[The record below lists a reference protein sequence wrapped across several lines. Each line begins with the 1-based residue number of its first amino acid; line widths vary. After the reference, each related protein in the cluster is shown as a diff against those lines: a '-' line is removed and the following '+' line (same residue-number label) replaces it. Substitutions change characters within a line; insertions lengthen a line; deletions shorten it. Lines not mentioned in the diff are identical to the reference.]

1 MLQTQRRHMPE
12 ERPAKG
18 FYGAGNRK
26 ERKKVKNMTCNES
39 LELARRIR
47 AADIRIHIEEDDC
60 KSTDVPSA
68 GVLLYL
74 VGAETESIAVDFCGR
89 TAFIIYANITI
100 NLPRFAIS
108 AFGLE
113 LPWNCEV
120 HWLEDPLER
129 DDNSKVYRFGGRDLL
144 DFKRGQVLNHR
155 ADVRRIL
162 SRGSSLRGCLLGVG
176 DKPMSDHFS
185 HGMVIPCFLS
195 VFDQFGR
202 EYREPISLWA
212 DRSQKFLRRTRSQG
226 PRKRIFDYPDSG
238 NGHPLLQDDDV
249 EVNK

>member
-1 MLQTQRRHMPE
+1 MALGT
-12 ERPAKG
+12 ERS
-18 FYGAGNRK
+18 
-26 ERKKVKNMTCNES
+26 EKKVKNKACNES

-74 VGAETESIAVDFCGR
+74 FGGETESTAVDFFGR

-113 LPWNCEV
+113 LPWNCAV

-129 DDNSKVYRFGGRDLL
+129 DDSSKVYRFGGRDLL
-144 DFKRGQVLNHR
+144 DFKRGRVLNHR
-155 ADVRRIL
+155 ADVCRTL

-176 DKPMSDHFS
+176 DKPMPDHFS
-185 HGMVIPCFLS
+185 HGMMVPCFLS

-202 EYREPISLWA
+202 EYREPISLCA
-212 DRSQKFLRRTRSQG
+212 DRSQKLLRRTRSQA

-238 NGHPLLQDDDV
+238 YGHPLLQDDDV